1 MQRRQRALRGNLH
14 VILLFLA
21 PTLLFYTAFL
31 ILPVFDSLRL
41 SLYSGKLLRIDRFVG
56 LANFHRLFFVP
67 PFNTAFFNAFR
78 NTIELFVILAAIQN
92 TIPLVFAVIISRVR
106 FASFFRVVFFI
117 PSLVPLIVVGFLFKM
132 ILNPVWGVLDKALRF
147 IHLGLLVRPWLGDA
161 HLAIPVIALI
171 GGWVYFGL
179 PFVLFLAGINSVD
192 HEMIEAA
199 RIDGAGEIAV
209 TRRIIIPLLLPVFG
223 IVTTL
228 ALIGNITQFDL
239 IYSAA
244 NAWGDPAYHTDVFG
258 TLFYRS
264 LFGANNTGITSDLG
278 LAAALASVMFV
289 IVLVGEILVLRFT
302 RRRGAA

>member
-1 MQRRQRALRGNLH
+1 MTWPGRFRRPGQVDSCDPPISKGVVKEGESCGEGQRALRGNLH

-106 FASFFRVVFFI
+106 FAPFFRVVFFI

-132 ILNPVWGVLDKALRF
+132 ILNPVRGVLDKALRF
-147 IHLGLLVRPWLGDA
+147 IHLGLLVRPWPGDA
-161 HLAIPVIALI
+161 HLAIPVIAPI
-171 GGWVYFGL
+171 
-179 PFVLFLAGINSVD
+179 
-192 HEMIEAA
+192 
-199 RIDGAGEIAV
+199 
-209 TRRIIIPLLLPVFG
+209 
-223 IVTTL
+223 
-228 ALIGNITQFDL
+228 
-239 IYSAA
+239 
-244 NAWGDPAYHTDVFG
+244 WG
-258 TLFYRS
+258 
-264 LFGANNTGITSDLG
+264 LG
-278 LAAALASVMFV
+278 L
-289 IVLVGEILVLRFT
+289 LRPAVCPVPRGNQQ
-302 RRRGAA
+302 RRPRNDRSGAD